1 MVWPFSSS
9 AAPAEEKPEEK
20 RGGYECAPYEILE
33 TTPEY
38 QVLWNQAPC
47 TGDWSWQP
55 EHQAKHNPQ
64 ILAPKILKYFKTL
77 ISMYFTCTLL
87 SCSCR

>member
-38 QVLWNQAPC
+38 QV
-47 TGDWSWQP
+47 S
-55 EHQAKHNPQ
+55 
-64 ILAPKILKYFKTL
+64 
-77 ISMYFTCTLL
+77 
-87 SCSCR
+87 